1 MPFGEGFD
9 EIYGLFIAGAI
20 TEAGFDPVRADDI
33 RNQQNILKDVIA
45 GIAESSLVVA
55 DLTGSNANVYY
66 ELGIAHGFK
75 KRVILVTQSIDE
87 LPFDLKSYRVIPYST
102 HFADIGKA
110 RSALVSIASDALAG
124 RIVFGS
130 PVTDFLS
137 NPSRSVEPAKVIERV
152 TESDI
157 GEAGVL
163 DYLVNLEDG
172 FDSLSQIVNG
182 ITAEMASMT
191 EISTTTGQRLTL
203 LCHLLRGGFR

>member
-75 KRVILVTQSIDE
+75 KRVILVT
-87 LPFDLKSYRVIPYST
+87 
-102 HFADIGKA
+102 
-110 RSALVSIASDALAG
+110 
-124 RIVFGS
+124 
-130 PVTDFLS
+130 
-137 NPSRSVEPAKVIERV
+137 
-152 TESDI
+152 
-157 GEAGVL
+157 
-163 DYLVNLEDG
+163 
-172 FDSLSQIVNG
+172 
-182 ITAEMASMT
+182 
-191 EISTTTGQRLTL
+191 
-203 LCHLLRGGFR
+203 